1 MIASLP
7 NSRYNGSGVMDM
19 KEPFASYQAC
29 NSSAVEKID
38 RRHYEDFTFV
48 AHFHARPELVYV
60 TEGVLEVTIDG
71 AVQPM
76 HAGQFCLVLP
86 WQIHAYDTPGHSQS
100 VVMVFPERYIAAFL
114 RDMSARH
121 GATQVFEAD
130 EPIQQLFLQHIYDG
144 AWPDEYLLSSV
155 LMGLC
160 HCFVSRCRIIPNAD
174 AKRTAVLVRMMDYV
188 SNHYREDLS
197 LRDVA
202 DALGY
207 SYYYLSHLFS
217 RYAGLSFQQFRNLKR
232 IEHAQYELAATQM
245 PISTIAYDCG
255 FACVRS
261 FNRVFRELAGVS
273 PAEYRAAT
281 VRKNVQPA
289 DDAVFRHMTLQEDPA

>member
-1 MIASLP
+1 M
-7 NSRYNGSGVMDM
+7 SREVKGM

-29 NSSAVEKID
+29 NSSAVEEID

-60 TEGVLEVTIDG
+60 TEGELEVTIDG
-71 AVQPM
+71 TAQRMQP
-76 HAGQFCLVLP
+76 GQYCLVLP
-86 WQIHAYDTPGHSQS
+86 WQIHAYDTPAHSRS
-100 VVMVFPERYIAAFL
+100 AVMVFPERYIAAFL

-121 GATQVFEAD
+121 GVTQIFEAD
-130 EPIQQLFLQHIYDG
+130 APIHQLFLQYLYDG
-144 AWPDEYLLSSV
+144 AWPDEYLLSSI
-155 LMGLC
+155 LLGLC
-160 HCFVSRCRIIPNAD
+160 HCFVSRCEIIPNAD
-174 AKRTAVLVRMMDYV
+174 ARRTAVLVRMMDYV
-188 SNHYREDLS
+188 SDHYREDLS

-245 PISTIAYDCG
+245 SISSIAYECG
-255 FACVRS
+255 FSCVRS
-261 FNRVFRELAGVS
+261 FNRVFRELAGMS
-273 PAEYRAAT
+273 PAEYRMARA
-281 VRKNVQPA
+281 RNRVQPA
-289 DDAVFRHMTLQEDPA
+289 DDAVFKHMSVQKNEEMKE